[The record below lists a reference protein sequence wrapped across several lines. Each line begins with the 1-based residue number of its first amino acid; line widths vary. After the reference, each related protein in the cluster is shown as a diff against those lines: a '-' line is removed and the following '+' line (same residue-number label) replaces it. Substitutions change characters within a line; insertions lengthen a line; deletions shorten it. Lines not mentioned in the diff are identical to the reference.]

1 MWCFINQL
9 VAASYKL
16 KKSFKYY
23 TVEVSVMEGQLIDSF
38 VDITCWLCQKV
49 EFVSTRNFQQE
60 IIDTDLS

>member
-23 TVEVSVMEGQLIDSF
+23 TVEVSVMVGHLIDSF
-38 VDITCWLCQKV
+38 IGITCWLCQKV
-49 EFVSTRNFQQE
+49 EFVSTHNVQQE